1 MGAGTKRSTKEP
13 MERKRAQHPLWKACV
28 LAFGVTWL
36 AALVRWWPLTQYA
49 VWGSDIGEHGA
60 LLDNYIAKGGQMP
73 SNYLGWG
80 GGYPDFPGMYAFASA
95 FASLSGVD
103 PFTVLTV
110 VVPAAASLT
119 ALLAFAMTLRLS
131 GSLRASTLAGAIVAT
146 AMPEAFAGSHGM
158 PGALG
163 GMLSLAILLALLMS
177 ARAPGARGAI
187 AILSLA

>member
-95 FASLSGVD
+95 FASISGVD
-103 PFTVLTV
+103 PFTVLSV

-131 GSLRASTLAGAIVAT
+131 GSLRASTLG
-146 AMPEAFAGSHGM
+146 
-158 PGALG
+158 GALG
-163 GMLSLAILLALLMS
+163 ARVSPGPLAGSPGSPGPLGGVLAF
-177 ARAPGARGAI
+177 AI
-187 AILSLA
+187 VPPL